1 MTSHEPER
9 IGDIVGAPPP
19 APRMLRHCDRLWE
32 VAEAMGRAKHNYIAG
47 SPMWLMADRMRQV
60 ALRNIAMYRN
70 WR

>member
-9 IGDIVGAPPP
+9 IGDIVGAE
-19 APRMLRHCDRLWE
+19 PRMLRHCDRLWE
-32 VAEAMGRAKHNYIAG
+32 VVEAMERAKHNYIAG
-47 SPMWLMADRMRQV
+47 SPMWRMADRMRQV